1 MKFTQ
6 KLFIPCFIMLN
17 VYSYSQDSISQ
28 KLVAYN
34 ADKFAITRP
43 LNIEFSQITP
53 YKFTSNY
60 LGNESKGKVRN
71 AYQAEVSM
79 NGNFIVKKNWMLGA
93 TFNYNYIS
101 SSIELTDSDG
111 TKRVE
116 DNDFHYHA
124 SALNFTYISKLFDK
138 PAFFTASVIVDGSEK
153 HFERVKGIATG
164 TIILKANAKT
174 KMGIG
179 LIGVIDPTAQIPV
192 IPMFTYEHKFNNGV
206 MLDASLPRHFYIR
219 KNLFTNG
226 RISLGTELDGTSF
239 YLYDQFGTK
248 DKYEFRQLEINSGFM
263 YEHHLGGSFIATFK
277 TGMRNTPSGSSR
289 VFRKNESFDSYLLET
304 SPKPAFYINA
314 GLSFNPFGKLFK

>member
-1 MKFTQ
+1 
-6 KLFIPCFIMLN
+6 MLN
-17 VYSYSQDSISQ
+17 VYSYGQDSISQ

-71 AYQAEVSM
+71 AYQVDVSM

-101 SSIELTDSDG
+101 SSIELTDLDG

-138 PAFFTASVIVDGSEK
+138 PAFFTASIIVDGSEK

-164 TIILKANAKT
+164 TILLKTNAKT

-192 IPMFTYEHKFNNGV
+192 IPMFTYEHKFNNDLL
-206 MLDASLPRHFYIR
+206 LDASLPRHFYIR
-219 KNLFTNG
+219 KNLFSNG

-239 YLYDQFGTK
+239 YLYDQFGTNG
-248 DKYEFRQLEINSGFM
+248 KYEFRQLEINSGFM
-263 YEHHLGGSFIATFK
+263 YEHHLGDSFIATFK

-289 VFRKNESFDSYLLET
+289 VFRKNESFDSYILKT
-304 SPKPAFYINA
+304 SPKPTFYINA